1 VSSRIQKNFSN
12 LNNSYYPDFHS
23 LATNS
28 KQLDLLLQ
36 SQIDDNIEYVSV
48 SKVKYVALEIGIGIL
63 VLIVVIVL
71 INRISLK
78 LYKQN
83 KFSMSYIKA
92 LVTTKSVN
100 DIQGVEIK

>member
-1 VSSRIQKNFSN
+1 MFSN

-23 LATNS
+23 LATNA

-48 SKVKYVALEIGIGIL
+48 SKVTYVELGIALGIL
-63 VLIVVIVL
+63 VLIVVVS
-71 INRISLK
+71 RITFK

-92 LVTTKSVN
+92 
-100 DIQGVEIK
+100 GVASKCRVKKIAAKTPR